1 MTAETLSSK
10 VSSVM
15 KGAFNNEEAIGPLAV
30 AKQLHRH
37 YSCKSRSACR
47 EIQRE
52 RHAGDIIA
60 CGRNVGFTNVCSEM
74 RFIYCFITDI
84 DRVTIVE
91 QINSR
96 GALEPLLRFSII
108 YRDMMQGLLCLCGSV
123 EST

>member
-52 RHAGDIIA
+52 RHAGTLLH
-60 CGRNVGFTNVCSEM
+60 VGEMWDLLMYAVKCASFTALL
-74 RFIYCFITDI
+74 
-84 DRVTIVE
+84 
-91 QINSR
+91 QILIGSR
-96 GALEPLLRFSII
+96 
-108 YRDMMQGLLCLCGSV
+108 
-123 EST
+123 